1 MGVDA
6 RPFSRGVPLSAH
18 LSAVFMAM
26 LLAVGGV
33 LGYQSYTGTIE
44 VIESTTDQRLQRIEQ
59 ISSSRVRSLMAP
71 AEELAD
77 LLSVTDITQRGTFTE
92 SRRAW
97 PLMMRSLDMAE
108 DVTAVFV
115 GNALGEFMLMRRV
128 PPGSPAAERFE
139 APDGSRYL
147 VQRLSLADG
156 PHGTMIGEFLFIDD
170 NARVVENRPKPDYA
184 TYDPRTRPWY
194 QVAVESERLI
204 ATPVYIFFTTQE
216 AGKTIARASRGGTS
230 VVGVDISLWDLSDVM
245 RNNLI
250 TPDTMSIL
258 IGEDGN
264 VIASPDPASSVTRI
278 VGGSGGLRPT
288 RIDEFDHAALREAYR
303 LRAEGGGEKFDFELD
318 GRTWLGVFEEIFSTT
333 SEAYLLAMVIPKD
346 ELFARATER
355 AREQLVWFAGLLLLA
370 MLLSVW
376 VANMITRSLKRLRV
390 KSDAVR
396 RFDFSDTNSVQVPSR
411 ITEINDLDESVVMMR
426 DTIRRFLD
434 ISNAIAAEEDFDR
447 LMTRLLDEI
456 IATTHTEAGI
466 LYLTNAEETSLVPHA
481 CRLDQRRDLLFPVP
495 DVPLSATESI
505 VIRSI
510 ADENAEGAPASPEEI
525 ERVGLRGIAEMMPDP
540 PRHMLAAPLYNRK
553 KELVGVILLL
563 ETDEM
568 DPALVRFTEALSGS
582 AAISVEARQLIAAQR
597 ELFESF
603 IKLIAGAIDAKSPYT
618 GGHCERVPELTK
630 MLADAADKS
639 KAGAFADFTL
649 TDDDW
654 EAIHVASWLH
664 DCGKVTSPEF
674 VVDKATKLE
683 TINDRIHEIRMRFEV
698 AKREV
703 EIEYLR
709 GLPGVEDDRERLA
722 KLEDELSKLDEDFAF
737 VAACNVGGEFLS
749 DDAIARL
756 DAIAERTWTRT
767 LDDKAGVSHEERERL
782 LADPERPLPAREP
795 ILADRRSHLFPR
807 RESDKMPEDN
817 PWGFKM
823 DVPEYLYNRGELHN
837 LKVRRGTLT
846 AEDRYKINEHIVQ
859 TIKMLD
865 ALPFPKHLRN
875 VPEIAGG
882 HHEKMD
888 GTGYPKRLSADDMS
902 PVARMMAIADIFEA
916 LTAVDRPYK
925 KGKTLSEAL
934 RIMTFMVKDSH
945 IDPVL
950 FDLFLTSGVYADY
963 ARRYMKPE
971 QIDEVDV
978 EAFRPDLGQAR
989 AAE

>member
-1 MGVDA
+1 MGLKF
-6 RPFSRGVPLSAH
+6 RPFANGVPLRVH
-18 LSAVFMAM
+18 LSAAFMVM

-59 ISSSRVRSLMAP
+59 ISSSRVRTILAP
-71 AEELAD
+71 AEELAN
-77 LLSVTDITQRGTFTE
+77 LLSVTDITNRGTFTQ
-92 SRRAW
+92 SRRGW
-97 PLMMRSLDMAE
+97 PLMIRSLDTAK

-115 GNALGEFMLMRRV
+115 GNAIGEFMLMRRMV
-128 PPGSPAAERFE
+128 PGTPAAERFNPPE
-139 APDGSRYL
+139 GSRYM
-147 VQRLSLADG
+147 VQRLRLG
-156 PHGTMIGEFLFIDD
+156 PDREMKGQFIFIDE
-170 NARVVENRPKPDYA
+170 NARVVETREEPNY
-184 TYDPRTRPWY
+184 TSYDPRTRPWY
-194 QVAVESERLI
+194 EAATKVNGVIS
-204 ATPVYIFFTTQE
+204 TPVYIFFTTQE
-216 AGKTIARASRGGTS
+216 AGKTMARASRGGS
-230 VVGVDISLWDLSDVM
+230 AVVGADISLADLSHVM
-245 RNNLI
+245 RDNLLTPSTMSVLI
-250 TPDTMSIL
+250 DSAGQLAATPDPKNT
-258 IGEDGN
+258 
-264 VIASPDPASSVTRI
+264 VTRV
-278 VGGSGGLRPT
+278 VGGAGGLRPT
-288 RIDEFDHAALREAYR
+288 KIEEFEHAALI
-303 LRAEGGGEKFDFELD
+303 EGHRRMKEGAGERFEFEFEE
-318 GRTWLGVFEEIFSTT
+318 RIWLGVFEPIFSVTGDT
-333 SEAYLLAMVIPKD
+333 YLLAMVIPKD
-346 ELFARATER
+346 ELFAK
-355 AREQLVWFAGLLLLA
+355 AREKAGEQLVGFGFLLLVA
-370 MLLSVW
+370 MLLSIW
-376 VANMITRSLKRLRV
+376 VAGRITGSLKNLQLQ
-390 KSDAVR
+390 SDAVR
-396 RFDFSDTNSVQVPSR
+396 RFDFSESGRARSLVL
-411 ITEINDLDESVVMMR
+411 EINALGDSITMMR
-426 DTIRRFLD
+426 ETIRRFLE

-447 LMTRLLDEI
+447 LLTRLLDEI
-456 IATTHTEAGI
+456 IATTQTEAGI

-481 CRLDQRRDLLFPVP
+481 CRRDNREDLMFPVP
-495 DVPLSATESI
+495 DVPLSATKSI

-510 ADENAEGAPASPEEI
+510 ADENAEGAPASPEEMN
-525 ERVGLRGIAEMMPDP
+525 EVGLKGIEALMPDP
-540 PRHMLAAPLYNRK
+540 PRNMLAAPLYNRK

-582 AAISVEARQLIAAQR
+582 AAISVEARQLISAQK

-639 KAGAFADFTL
+639 NDGSFADFKL
-649 TDDDW
+649 NADDW

-698 AKREV
+698 AKREA

-709 GLPGVEDDRERLA
+709 GLPDHRDDADRLVA
-722 KLEDELSKLDEDFAF
+722 LEAELADLDADFAF
-737 VAACNVGGEFLS
+737 VAECNIGGEFLGEEAM
-749 DDAIARL
+749 DRL
-756 DAIAERTWTRT
+756 DAIAKRTWTRT
-767 LDDKAGVSHEERERL
+767 LDETAGVSHEELSRLSSEPERL
-782 LADPERPLPAREP
+782 PPMTEP
-795 ILADRRSHLFPR
+795 MLSDRMSHLVTR
-807 RESDKMPEDN
+807 RDADKLPPDN

-823 DVPEYLYNRGELHN
+823 NVPDFLYNRGELHN

-846 AEDRYKINEHIVQ
+846 EEDRYKINEHIVQ

-888 GTGYPKRLSADDMS
+888 GTGYPKRLRAEDMS

-945 IDPVL
+945 IDVEL
-950 FDLFLTSGVYADY
+950 FDLFLTSGVFMTYAK
-963 ARRYMKPE
+963 RYMRPD

-978 EAFRPDLGQAR
+978 EAFRPDLSR
-989 AAE
+989 LTAAE